1 MGWVAKFAP
10 KGCGGHSNALPF
22 DIILRVRADEHIL
35 KLLRSPAPLGASQA
49 ARHNNGG
56 GNRRQSDRNHRHR
69 QSSGELHRS
78 DSATN
83 DMMTLDKD
91 GTLEAVAL
99 TDGTLDKDGTLDA
112 VALTDGTASIT
123 NGAISSVT
131 TLTATTLTDGTASI
145 TGGKYTQRWRQQA
158 GGYKLELSRV

>member
-1 MGWVAKFAP
+1 MAATGDKAIAIT
-10 KGCGGHSNALPF
+10 GIAN
-22 DIILRVRADEHIL
+22 
-35 KLLRSPAPLGASQA
+35 QA
-49 ARHNNGG
+49 ANYIEVKN
-56 GNRRQSDRNHRHR
+56 
-69 QSSGELHRS
+69 
-78 DSATN
+78 TN

-99 TDGTLDKDGTLDA
+99 TDGTAT
-112 VALTDGTASIT
+112 IT

>member
-1 MGWVAKFAP
+1 
-10 KGCGGHSNALPF
+10 
-22 DIILRVRADEHIL
+22 
-35 KLLRSPAPLGASQA
+35 
-49 ARHNNGG
+49 
-56 GNRRQSDRNHRHR
+56 
-69 QSSGELHRS
+69 
-78 DSATN
+78 
-83 DMMTLDKD
+83 MMTLDKD

-158 GGYKLELSRV
+158 GGYKLVLTIASIAVRHWIIEALRLPAGASGLRPGKGAWRLYCLL